1 MRIEEAV
8 AGAHIAQGEANQNPR
23 LKECITMPRASA
35 KAENAKAAPKAVSP
49 ADPFTFAWPTASA
62 GIPAPTAIDSM
73 RRMSEVQMDIA
84 RFAAERARKNGSTMA
99 AFATCRSPMDFLE
112 IWRKAATDAVADYA
126 DEAAR
131 FLERAQS

>member
-1 MRIEEAV
+1 
-8 AGAHIAQGEANQNPR
+8 
-23 LKECITMPRASA
+23 MPRASA
-35 KAENAKAAPKAVSP
+35 KAENAKAAPKAFSP
-49 ADPFTFAWPTASA
+49 ADPFAFAWPTASA
-62 GIPAPTAIDSM
+62 GITPPTAIDSI

-84 RFAAERARKNGSTMA
+84 RFAAERARKNASTMA

-112 IWRKAATDAVADYA
+112 IWRKAATDAVTDYA